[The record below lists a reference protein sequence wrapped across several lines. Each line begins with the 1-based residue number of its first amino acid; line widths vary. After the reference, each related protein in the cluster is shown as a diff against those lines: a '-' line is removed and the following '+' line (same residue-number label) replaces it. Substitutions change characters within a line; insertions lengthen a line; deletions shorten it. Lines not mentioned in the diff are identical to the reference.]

1 MPLLQWT
8 CTPRAVRL
16 GAFCYSGHVSGPEYR
31 RRWAAKLLLATGNP
45 GKARELARLLRSSP
59 WELVGLRDAGV
70 DFEVDE
76 VGETLEENAAL
87 KAKTYARH
95 SGLWALADDSGLE
108 VEALGGAPGVRSR
121 RFAGEGASDADLVR
135 ELLRR
140 LDGTPWKQRGARFR
154 SVIAIASPRGELHLC
169 QGVCDGV
176 IDFQPQGGGGFGY
189 DPVFFLPDL
198 GCTMAELSMEEKNRI
213 SHRAAAARVAE
224 ALLATLRPTDQ
235 ES

>member
-1 MPLLQWT
+1 MS
-8 CTPRAVRL
+8 
-16 GAFCYSGHVSGPEYR
+16 GAERPKEV
-31 RRWAAKLLLATGNP
+31 AAKLLLATGNQ
-45 GKARELARLLRSSP
+45 GKARELARLLRSAP
-59 WELVGLRDAGV
+59 WELVSLRDAGV

-87 KAKTYARH
+87 KAQTYARH

-135 ELLRR
+135 EILRR
-140 LDGTPWKQRGARFR
+140 LDGTPWEQRGARFR
-154 SVIAIASPRGELHLC
+154 SVIAVASPHGEVHLC

-176 IDFQPQGGGGFGY
+176 IGFQPQGDGGFGY
-189 DPVFFLPDL
+189 DPIFFLPDL
-198 GCTMAELSMEEKNRI
+198 GCTMAELSLEEKNRV
-213 SHRAAAARVAE
+213 SHRAAAARAAE
-224 ALLATLRPTDQ
+224 ALLATLQATDL

>member
-1 MPLLQWT
+1 MS
-8 CTPRAVRL
+8 
-16 GAFCYSGHVSGPEYR
+16 GAERPKEV
-31 RRWAAKLLLATGNP
+31 AAKLLLATGNQ
-45 GKARELARLLRSSP
+45 GKARELARLLRSAP
-59 WELVGLRDAGV
+59 WELVSLRDAGV

-87 KAKTYARH
+87 KAQTYARH

-135 ELLRR
+135 EILRR
-140 LDGTPWKQRGARFR
+140 LDGTPWERRGARFR
-154 SVIAIASPRGELHLC
+154 SVIAVASPHGETHLC

-176 IDFQPQGGGGFGY
+176 IGFQPQGGGGFGY
-189 DPVFFLPDL
+189 DPIFFLPDL
-198 GCTMAELSMEEKNRI
+198 GCTMAELSLEEKNRV
-213 SHRAAAARVAE
+213 SHRAAAARAAE
-224 ALLATLRPTDQ
+224 ALLATLQTTDQ